1 MALSANSP
9 IMAKDISYIRLLK
22 THTVYLARGYTGD
35 EVIIKFEPHANAVEK
50 NKAASISVRKIDASV
65 EMKPLSNM
73 ELLELCKL
81 YQLYARQI
89 RQVTEFDVERY
100 ADEPDLAR
108 VQKIMFDTMAD
119 FKGAIEQSQVEGGV
133 TAFKMK
139 NMQMIDLEGAM
150 KRATHQ
156 DADARKPDKAS
167 EFLDALKNKGGLEML
182 GMVIA
187 ADAYNGNVDR
197 LCAPILQT
205 MGKNSGTY
213 KAGGMANEFVK
224 MNGKNTRFKVIQN
237 LGNIVVCV
245 NGGKYTPSMLDYFDN
260 NSATENKVINIE
272 LLEYLSDKQ
281 RSRQFAAYII
291 EDLESLFTVFSP
303 DGQQGL
309 LGSKAVERVTKGIA
323 KGFEK
328 VKKAVKSEYGTGAK
342 RSGQAV
348 KDRYSLLQKIV
359 NG

>member
-1 MALSANSP
+1 MALSLNSP
-9 IMAKDISYIRLLK
+9 ILAKDISYIRLLK
-22 THTVYLARGYTGD
+22 THTVYLARGYVGD
-35 EVIIKFEPHANAVEK
+35 EVIIKFEPHTNAIEK

-65 EMKPLSNM
+65 EMKPLANA
-73 ELLELCKL
+73 ELLELCRL
-81 YQLYARQI
+81 HQLYARQV
-89 RQVTEFDVERY
+89 REVTEFDVERY
-100 ADEPDLAR
+100 ASEPDLAR
-108 VQKIMFDTMAD
+108 VQQIMFDTMKD
-119 FKGAIEQSQVEGGV
+119 FKEAIQGTQERDGL
-133 TAFKMK
+133 TAFKMR

-150 KRATHQ
+150 KLATHQ
-156 DADARKPDKAS
+156 NADARKPDKAS

-197 LCAPILQT
+197 LGAPIMQT
-205 MGKNSGTY
+205 FGKKKGQYHASG
-213 KAGGMANEFVK
+213 MQNEFVK
-224 MNGKNTRFKVIQN
+224 VDGKNTKFKVIQN

-245 NGGKYTPSMLDYFDN
+245 NGGKYVPSMLDYFDN
-260 NSATENKVINIE
+260 KSATADKVLNIE
-272 LLEYLSDKQ
+272 LLEYLADKQ
-281 RSRQFAAYII
+281 RVSQFSAYLI

-309 LGSKAVERVTKGIA
+309 LGNKAVDRVAKGIA

-342 RSGQAV
+342 RSGQGV
-348 KDRYSLLQKIV
+348 KDRYAILQKIV